1 MWVTC
6 GNCEK
11 TERIVDNLG
20 QIWENRAK
28 HGLLVVNDDTHGCQ
42 VTICKLEVRDA
53 WWI

>member
-53 WWI
+53 WRI